1 MSWCED
7 FIAAFNTHE
16 VEPMLAITSPEIK
29 WEDVSGHIAYEGSD
43 GVKNM
48 VELTL
53 MAIPDCRFT
62 YHGGMKNGNDYVVEW
77 TMSGTAFGQR
87 VRVPWRIGGRDRR
100 RGPHPAQPGLL
111 GFPVLPRDARRTGE
125 SRARG
130 SSGEAFVIHTARWI
144 LPNQSE
150 RICHGA

>member
-7 FIAAFNTHE
+7 FVAAFNTHE

-77 TMSGTAFGQR
+77 TMSGTAFGQEFACR
-87 VRVPWRIGGRDRR
+87 GASVGKTDDAGRILHNRDYWDSRSFPEMPA
-100 RGPHPAQPGLL
+100 GPVNPELEDLQAKH
-111 GFPVLPRDARRTGE
+111 
-125 SRARG
+125 S
-130 SSGEAFVIHTARWI
+130 
-144 LPNQSE
+144 
-150 RICHGA
+150 

>member
-1 MSWCED
+1 
-7 FIAAFNTHE
+7 
-16 VEPMLAITSPEIK
+16 MLSITSPEIK

-77 TMSGTAFGQR
+77 TMSGTAFGQEFACR
-87 VRVPWRIGGRDRR
+87 GASVCRHTPRSCGIRWRFA
-100 RGPHPAQPGLL
+100 HATSPGST
-111 GFPVLPRDARRTGE
+111 V
-125 SRARG
+125 
-130 SSGEAFVIHTARWI
+130 
-144 LPNQSE
+144 
-150 RICHGA
+150 

>member
-1 MSWCED
+1 
-7 FIAAFNTHE
+7 
-16 VEPMLAITSPEIK
+16 MLSITSPEIK

-77 TMSGTAFGQR
+77 TMSGTAFGHEFACR
-87 VRVPWRIGGRDRR
+87 GASVGETDDAGRILHNRDYWDSRS
-100 RGPHPAQPGLL
+100 
-111 GFPVLPRDARRTGE
+111 FPRDARRTGE
-125 SRARG
+125 SRVRG

-144 LPNQSE
+144 LPNQNE
-150 RICHGA
+150 RMRDGA

>member
-62 YHGGMKNGNDYVVEW
+62 YHGGMKNGNDYVGGVDDVGHRLR
-77 TMSGTAFGQR
+77 SG

-100 RGPHPAQPGLL
+100 RGPHRAQPGLL
-111 GFPVLPRDARRTGE
+111 GFPVLPRDAAGPVNPE
-125 SRARG
+125 LEDLQAKHS
-130 SSGEAFVIHTARWI
+130 
-144 LPNQSE
+144 
-150 RICHGA
+150 